1 MPTIDVSD
9 EQQAFLRALRD
20 ELQNEVQYGS
30 VREQDALQYLIDH
43 FEGGA
48 DLDVDA
54 VAQVDA
60 HAVTEDGDDA
70 SADGGGVAASPDP
83 AGGGDA
89 SAVDATGSD
98 ADAVEDTGGDAD
110 SDGTSG
116 EDASGGPTPDAEE
129 DGDDRLNAMMNLL
142 DTHDDK
148 WREATQGDARYEI
161 DMPDGATEYVQTKDD
176 VRAHIF
182 KNYD

>member
-1 MPTIDVSD
+1 MPTIDVSN
-9 EQQAFLRALRD
+9 EQRAFLQALRD

-43 FEGGA
+43 FEGGG

-54 VAQVDA
+54 DVEVDDSAVAEA
-60 HAVTEDGDDA
+60 SEEASEST
-70 SADGGGVAASPDP
+70 SADGG
-83 AGGGDA
+83 
-89 SAVDATGSD
+89 AVTAD
-98 ADAVEDTGGDAD
+98 ADAGDGAGSTAEASDDGG
-110 SDGTSG
+110 SS
-116 EDASGGPTPDAEE
+116 SGGSSSDTEQ
-129 DGDDRLNAMMNLL
+129 DGEDRLNAMMNLL

-148 WREATQGDARYEI
+148 WGEASKEDARYEV
-161 DMPDGATEYVQTKDD
+161 DMPDGTTEYVQTKDD

>member
-20 ELQNEVQYGS
+20 ELQSEVQYGS

-54 VAQVDA
+54 DVEVDA
-60 HAVTEDGDDA
+60 DAVAEGEDDA
-70 SADGGGVAASPDP
+70 SADGGGVAATPT
-83 AGGGDA
+83 AAVGGDA
-89 SAVDATGSD
+89 GAVDDGGSADAGSD
-98 ADAVEDTGGDAD
+98 AGG
-110 SDGTSG
+110 SGSETTTSST
-116 EDASGGPTPDAEE
+116 SGGPTPEPE
-129 DGDDRLNAMMNLL
+129 GDGDDRLNAMMNLL
-142 DTHDDK
+142 DTHEGK
-148 WREATQGDARYEI
+148 WREASQGDARYEI
-161 DMPDGATEYVQTKDD
+161 DMPDGSTEFVQTKDD

>member
-43 FEGGA
+43 FEGGGE
-48 DLDVDA
+48 LDVDA
-54 VAQVDA
+54 DVEVDA
-60 HAVTEDGDDA
+60 SAIADDENA
-70 SADGGGVAASPDP
+70 TSADGGAVAT
-83 AGGGDA
+83 DA
-89 SAVDATGSD
+89 
-98 ADAVEDTGGDAD
+98 GGDAD
-110 SDGTSG
+110 ATASAGDDDAGSDDSG
-116 EDASGGPTPDAEE
+116 SGSSGSGPTPEPE
-129 DGDDRLNAMMNLL
+129 GDGDDRLNAMMNLL

-148 WREATQGDARYEI
+148 WREASKEDARYEI
-161 DMPDGATEYVQTKDD
+161 DMPDGTTEYVQTKDD

>member
-20 ELQNEVQYGS
+20 ELQSEVQYGS

-54 VAQVDA
+54 DVTVEADAVA
-60 HAVTEDGDDA
+60 EGGDDA
-70 SADGGGVAASPDP
+70 SADGGAVAASPGP

-89 SAVDATGSD
+89 AAVDPGAN
-98 ADAVEDTGGDAD
+98 ADAHGDD
-110 SDGTSG
+110 DVSGTETAASG
-116 EDASGGPTPDAEE
+116 TSGGPTPDPSG

-142 DTHDDK
+142 DTHEDK
-148 WREATQGDARYEI
+148 WREASQGDARYEV
-161 DMPDGATEYVQTKDD
+161 DMPDGGTEFVQTKDD

>member
-20 ELQNEVQYGS
+20 ELQSEVQYGS

-43 FEGGA
+43 FEGGG

-54 VAQVDA
+54 DVTVDA
-60 HAVTEDGDDA
+60 DAVTEGGDEA
-70 SADGGGVAASPDP
+70 SADGGAVAASPGP

-89 SAVDATGSD
+89 AAVDAGANAD
-98 ADAVEDTGGDAD
+98 ADGDDGG
-110 SDGTSG
+110 SGSETS
-116 EDASGGPTPDAEE
+116 ASSTSGGPTPDPAG

-142 DTHDDK
+142 DTHEDK
-148 WREATQGDARYEI
+148 WREASQGDARYEV
-161 DMPDGATEYVQTKDD
+161 DMPDGSTEFVQTKDD

>member
-30 VREQDALQYLIDH
+30 VRERDALQYLIDH
-43 FEGGA
+43 FEGGGE
-48 DLDVDA
+48 LDVDA
-54 VAQVDA
+54 DVDVDA
-60 HAVTEDGDDA
+60 GSVPDADDAA
-70 SADGGGVAASPDP
+70 SADGGAVAA
-83 AGGGDA
+83 
-89 SAVDATGSD
+89 
-98 ADAVEDTGGDAD
+98 DAD
-110 SDGTSG
+110 SDASTTADASPDATADAD
-116 EDASGGPTPDAEE
+116 EDAADDAGGGSSSSGPTPEPE
-129 DGDDRLNAMMNLL
+129 GDGDDRLNAMMNLL

-148 WREATQGDARYEI
+148 WREASKEDARYEI
-161 DMPDGATEYVQTKDD
+161 DMPDGRTEYVQTKDD

>member
-9 EQQAFLRALRD
+9 EQRAFLQALRD
-20 ELQNEVQYGS
+20 ELQSEVQYGA

-54 VAQVDA
+54 DVD
-60 HAVTEDGDDA
+60 VEGGDSDGTSA
-70 SADGGGVAASPDP
+70 SADGGAVAEAPDVDVE
-83 AGGGDA
+83 ADA
-89 SAVDATGSD
+89 LDDGADGTGS
-98 ADAVEDTGGDAD
+98 ADAETDDAAAD
-110 SDGTSG
+110 DDGTSS
-116 EDASGGPTPDAEE
+116 SGGPTPSPDG

-148 WREATQGDARYEI
+148 WREASKEDARYEV
-161 DMPDGATEYVQTKDD
+161 DMPEGHTEYVQTKDD

>member
-43 FEGGA
+43 FEGGGE
-48 DLDVDA
+48 LDVDA
-54 VAQVDA
+54 DVDVDTDAVA
-60 HAVTEDGDDA
+60 DGESA
-70 SADGGGVAASPDP
+70 TSADGGAVAAD
-83 AGGGDA
+83 ADDA
-89 SAVDATGSD
+89 STT
-98 ADAVEDTGGDAD
+98 ADASEDAGAD
-110 SDGTSG
+110 ETG
-116 EDASGGPTPDAEE
+116 EDAESGSSSSGPTPDAEG
-129 DGDDRLNAMMNLL
+129 DDDDRLNAMMNLL

-148 WREATQGDARYEI
+148 WREASKEDARYEI
-161 DMPDGATEYVQTKDD
+161 DMPDGTTEYVQTKDD

>member
-20 ELQNEVQYGS
+20 ELQSEVQYGS
-30 VREQDALQYLIDH
+30 VREEDALQYLIDH

-54 VAQVDA
+54 DVDVDA
-60 HAVTEDGDDA
+60 SAVPEGDDDA
-70 SADGGGVAASPDP
+70 SADGGAVAANPDP
-83 AGGGDA
+83 AGGDA
-89 SAVDATGSD
+89 SAVDAAVGDAGAVDDAGSD
-98 ADAVEDTGGDAD
+98 DAV
-110 SDGTSG
+110 SSGTSG
-116 EDASGGPTPDAEE
+116 GSTSGGTTPEPTG

-148 WREATQGDARYEI
+148 WGEASKEDARYAV
-161 DMPDGATEYVQTKDD
+161 DMPDGTTEYVQTKDD